1 MSTNEAP
8 LPPIA
13 AFRDAVAE
21 KAKVTRPAV
30 DLILAELGIVDEKPV
45 RRAENLTVRSLS
57 FSGTKTGTDIQDG
70 PYHFA
75 WNGLES
81 GLWGIL
87 SENDNQIGKSTIVE
101 VMLWALRG
109 RVRSIKPEVRAWISE
124 VDVEFTIG
132 PERYNVSFTDFDSV
146 PRGKLVML
154 APGPARVMD
163 TFDSNE
169 AFEQLM
175 SSLMMARFA
184 LQPIPT
190 VNHVSEEASQYQH
203 SWTAYVASMFIEGS
217 HPAILGDIT
226 VGALW
231 WRMLHLFV
239 GVPYAAT
246 HMALRTALTLQQGTK
261 EQTSSARA
269 AQNSFA
275 SETAKLEEE
284 RRQVEAEV
292 KKLNPTLA
300 TSSEL
305 DSLTLDNARLTR
317 ELTELMSDAAR
328 LNASAIALKTQ
339 SDESRA
345 TARRLREGA
354 ASKQVFAGL
363 DPVCCPRCAGAFPGD
378 RLKHENEVGLCAV
391 CDRDTL
397 HDDQEALK
405 EAIEAATSRADD
417 LSLVEQDLRAQHDTI
432 SAKIKEKTRE
442 RQTISERLEAN
453 EKNAASLRQRRAL
466 EDRMTKIDGALEQLK
481 RLADQVKPASPK
493 DDREKILKAAEFI
506 AEARMKS
513 ANLDL
518 FLALESEVVS
528 IARRFGFRGLESI
541 SIRGNGI
548 TLTVSG
554 VASPFGKQTPGQK
567 LRLRIALIMA
577 MMRRAAVSGFGHHPG
592 LLFIDSPGSEEL
604 SDGDLLAMIREIGL
618 VASETQ
624 NLQIFIVSARGNLL
638 QPAFDPVRIL
648 HPTSA
653 GAMF

>member
-1 MSTNEAP
+1 MSTNESSPA
-8 LPPIA
+8 PIA

-21 KAKVTRPAV
+21 RAKVTKPTV
-30 DLILAELGIVDEKPV
+30 DLILADIGIVDEKPI
-45 RRAENLTVRSLS
+45 RRADNLTVRSLS
-57 FSGTKTGTDIQDG
+57 FSGTKAGTDIQDG
-70 PYHFA
+70 PYNFA
-75 WNGLES
+75 WNELES

-109 RVRSIKPEVRAWISE
+109 RVRSLKPEVRAWISE
-124 VDVEFTIG
+124 VEIEFTVG
-132 PERYNVSFTDFDSV
+132 PERYNVSFTDFDGV

-154 APGPARVMD
+154 APGPARVID

-175 SSLMMARFA
+175 SALMMARFA

-217 HPAILGDIT
+217 HPAILGDVT

-246 HMALRTALTLQQGTK
+246 HMALRTALTIQQGTK

-269 AQNSFA
+269 VQNNYA
-275 SETAKLEEE
+275 SEIAKLEKE
-284 RRQVEAEV
+284 RKRVESDFKE
-292 KKLNPTLA
+292 LNPILA

-305 DSLTLDNARLTR
+305 DSLALDNARLTR
-317 ELTELMSDAAR
+317 ELTELAVDAAR
-328 LNASAIALKTQ
+328 INASAIALKTQ

-363 DPVCCPRCAGAFPGD
+363 DPVCCPRCAGAFPSD
-378 RLKHENEVGLCAV
+378 RLKHEIEEGLCAV

-405 EAIEAATSRADD
+405 EAIEAATNRADD
-417 LSLVEQDLRAQHDTI
+417 LSVVERDLRAQHDII
-432 SAKIKEKTRE
+432 STQIKEKIKE
-442 RQTISERLEAN
+442 RQTISERLDAN
-453 EKNAASLRQRRAL
+453 EKNAATLHQRRAL
-466 EDRMTKIDGALEQLK
+466 EDRITKIDGALEQLK
-481 RLADQVKPASPK
+481 RLVDQAKPALPK
-493 DDREKILKAAEFI
+493 DDREKVLKAAEFI

-513 ANLDL
+513 ASLDL

-554 VASPFGKQTPGQK
+554 VASPYGRQTPGQK

-577 MMRRAAVSGFGHHPG
+577 MMRRAAISGFGHHPG

-604 SDGDLLAMIREIGL
+604 SDGDLLAMISEIGL

-638 QPAFDPVRIL
+638 QPAFNPLRIL
-648 HPTSA
+648 LPTSA
-653 GAMF
+653 GSMF